1 MSCTLIVQ
9 LFSKFLRLHFQCISV
24 TIGNNLKGHR
34 CFVYLQCKLACKKCA
49 VVLLVFFFSPYSS
62 CVGGPESSPG
72 QSPFPCSTDLKP
84 Q

>member
-34 CFVYLQCKLACKKCA
+34 CFVYLQCKLVCKKCA
-49 VVLLVFFFSPYSS
+49 VVLLVSFFFSLTLAAWG
-62 CVGGPESSPG
+62 V
-72 QSPFPCSTDLKP
+72 QSPRPASLRFPVQQT
-84 Q
+84 